1 MGGYLQGTTQQD
13 YYSGSTYGDYQY
25 LSLDEVIDN
34 FTAAY
39 VGEGKILGAVLK
51 ADVSFHAHRAL
62 AELSYDTLKSCK
74 SQEIE
79 VCPNLK
85 MPLPQDYVNYVKLTS
100 VDSNGIEH
108 VLYPTDKTSNPFSIE
123 QTQDNCEDCGD
134 SSSSYEYASTELKPQ
149 ELECSASQTCTIST
163 TGLDETTHTSAT
175 AIKQYIND
183 NLTLPKF
190 STAAG
195 REEYWKIWFGLVD
208 EYCYCLQ
215 NSNSPDNC
223 GTRRHD
229 WGGGG
234 AGGWDYSLDG
244 SGNYTPALTVL
255 LSSQGAWAN
264 LANDNHSIKRSIA
277 INGNW
282 TSYTNT
288 VESTTP
294 SSNTWDNYKS
304 SGGNSIAI
312 DQSTTTSLAVDA
324 DNYFQNTGQRYGL
337 DGQYAQVNG
346 SFFMDC
352 IKGMIH
358 FSSNLSGKTIIL
370 HYLSDNLGTNGEM
383 VVPKLAEE
391 AIYKWIAYGCL
402 SARADVPE
410 YVIARFKK
418 EKYAET
424 RKAKI
429 RLSNIKIEEIT
440 KIIRGK
446 NKWIKH

>member
-1 MGGYLQGTTQQD
+1 MPGYLNQTQQT
-13 YYSGSTYGDYQY
+13 YYSGSAYGDYQY

-34 FTAAY
+34 FTATY

-108 VLYPTDKTSNPFSIE
+108 VLYPTNKTSNPFSIE
-123 QTQDNCEDCGD
+123 QDSDNCDDCGD
-134 SSSSYEYASTELKPQ
+134 SSSSYEYAKTELKPQ
-149 ELECSASQTCTIST
+149 ELECTSNVTCSFLT
-163 TGLDETTHTSAT
+163 TDLDETTHTGAT
-175 AIKQYIND
+175 DIKQYMIANPNSFD
-183 NLTLPKF
+183 TNAK
-190 STAAG
+190 
-195 REEYWKIWFGLVD
+195 RQEYWEKWFGHVD
-208 EYCYCLQ
+208 QYCLCLQ
-215 NSNSPDNC
+215 NSNSEDHC
-223 GTRRHD
+223 GTQLD
-229 WGGGG
+229 WS
-234 AGGWDYSLDG
+234 GWDFTTVSPGIWQLIRNN
-244 SGNYTPALTVL
+244 SGWSRLRNSNNSITDAI
-255 LSSQGAWAN
+255 AN
-264 LANDNHSIKRSIA
+264 AGTWN
-277 INGNW
+277 
-282 TSYTNT
+282 SYTNE

-294 SSNTWDNYKS
+294 TSNAWDNYKS
-304 SGGNSIAI
+304 SGGNSVAI
-312 DQSTTTSLAVDA
+312 DQSTTTNLAVDA

-337 DGQYAQVNG
+337 DGQYAQTNG
-346 SFFMDC
+346 SWYIDC
-352 IKGMIH
+352 AKGLIH

-370 HYLSDNLGTNGEM
+370 KYISDGLGTDGEM
-383 VVPKLAEE
+383 LVPKLAEE

-410 YVIARFKK
+410 YIVARFKK
-418 EKYAET
+418 ERYAET
-424 RKAKI
+424 RKAKL

-440 KIIRGK
+440 QVIRGK

>member
-1 MGGYLQGTTQQD
+1 MGGYLQGSTQQS
-13 YYSGSTYGDYQY
+13 YYSGSAYGDYQY

-100 VDSNGIEH
+100 VDANGIEH
-108 VLYPTDKTSNPFSIE
+108 ILYPTDKTSNPFSIE
-123 QTQDNCEDCGD
+123 QTQDDCDDCGD

-149 ELECSASQTCTIST
+149 ELECTSNVTCSFLT
-163 TGLDETTHTSAT
+163 TNLDETTHTGAT
-175 AIKQYIND
+175 NIKQYMIANPSLFD
-183 NLTLPKF
+183 TNAK
-190 STAAG
+190 
-195 REEYWKIWFGLVD
+195 RQVYWEKWFGHVD
-208 EYCYCLQ
+208 QYCLCLQ
-215 NSNSPDNC
+215 NSNSADHC
-223 GTRRHD
+223 GTQLD
-229 WGGGG
+229 WSGWDFSKVDPAIWSLIRNNSGWSRLRNSEHSITD
-234 AGGWDYSLDG
+234 AIAISGGW
-244 SGNYTPALTVL
+244 
-255 LSSQGAWAN
+255 
-264 LANDNHSIKRSIA
+264 H
-277 INGNW
+277 
-282 TSYTNT
+282 SYTNA

-294 SSNTWDNYKS
+294 TSNTWDNYKD
-304 SGGNSIAI
+304 SGGNSVAI

-324 DNYFQNTGQRYGL
+324 DNYFQNIGQRYGL

-370 HYLSDNLGTNGEM
+370 HYLSDNLGTDGEM

-410 YVIARFKK
+410 YVVARFKK

-424 RKAKI
+424 RKAKL